1 MTANAS
7 DLKHLK
13 VSTAEDDRSF
23 EQLEPEWNDLWQ
35 RSHEARFH
43 QRYDWCAAAWHE
55 CLRQQGYKL
64 HVVSVR
70 RQGRLVAVLPLVRK
84 DRMLRRPDYRFLSCL
99 EHPKD
104 VLVDRQLAA
113 TRSLR
118 DLFLLMMDTCSGRI
132 RISPV
137 RKASLLHDVAEQAN
151 FTMKPALD
159 AHVAA
164 LPNSDIETFVR
175 QRSKSLLGEERRGFK
190 KLLKKGPVSVS
201 WINTYEEFDHVFA
214 DLVRLKRTWLLSKE
228 KTSGW
233 LSDDRAVA
241 ALRSYAKGA
250 VAAGHAH
257 LQCIN
262 VGSDRVAINLSL
274 RDNATLTSF
283 LNGYEPDFGHFG
295 VGRLGMLA
303 MMRRACADD
312 VRVIDHLGGT
322 NHLKTTVTNQIVQQY
337 TLEIG

>member
-1 MTANAS
+1 MTANVS

-23 EQLEPEWNDLWQ
+23 RQLELDWDELWQ

-64 HVVSVR
+64 HVVSAR

-118 DLFLLMMDTCSGRI
+118 HLLLLMMDTCSGRI

-137 RKASLLHDVAEQAN
+137 RKASLLHDVAEHAN
-151 FTMKPALD
+151 FTIKPALD
-159 AHVAA
+159 AHVAV
-164 LPNSDIETFVR
+164 LPNSDFEVFMR
-175 QRSKSLLGEERRGFK
+175 QRSKSLLAEERRGFK
-190 KLLKKGPVSVS
+190 KLLAKGPVSVS
-201 WINTYEEFDHVFA
+201 WIKSIEEFDHVFA
-214 DLVRLKRTWLLSKE
+214 DLVRLKRTWLLSKQ
-228 KTSGW
+228 KSSGW

-241 ALRSYAKGA
+241 ALRSYAKSA
-250 VAAGHAH
+250 IAAGHAH

-262 VGSDRVAINLSL
+262 VGGDRVAINLSF

-283 LNGYEPDFGHFG
+283 LSSYDSAFSQFG
-295 VGRLGMLA
+295 VGRLSTLTMV
-303 MMRRACADD
+303 RRALVDD
-312 VRVIDHLGGT
+312 ARIIDHLGGT
-322 NHLKTTVTNQIVQQY
+322 NLLKTSMTNQVVQQY
-337 TLEIG
+337 TLEIN